1 VSAPDREGYAARQAQ
16 LLDALL
22 RGDDYPAGFVAAQAD
37 AAGRSLRRK
46 RARAVAQA
54 WPALAL
60 ALGDTFDARFDA
72 FARAVDAPPSGDP
85 LRDGLA
91 FARSLRA
98 HDAPRLGD
106 DARAELLLA
115 RAAARRCGLFVRAA
129 RLRLPYPR
137 LLVVARLPWLGVRH
151 WSFPG
156 GRGVRIS
163 RR

>member
-1 VSAPDREGYAARQAQ
+1 MSAPDREGYAARQAQ

-22 RGDDYPAGFVAAQAD
+22 RGGGYPAGFVAAQAD

-46 RARAVAQA
+46 RARAAAQA

-60 ALGDTFDARFDA
+60 QLGDTFDARFDA

-91 FARSLRA
+91 FARSLQA
-98 HDAPRLGD
+98 HDGPRLGD

-115 RAAARRCGLFVRAA
+115 RAAVHRRGLFVRAA
-129 RLRLPYPR
+129 RLRLPYAR
-137 LLVVARLPWLGVRH
+137 LVVVARVPWLGVRC

-156 GRGVRIS
+156 G
-163 RR
+163 